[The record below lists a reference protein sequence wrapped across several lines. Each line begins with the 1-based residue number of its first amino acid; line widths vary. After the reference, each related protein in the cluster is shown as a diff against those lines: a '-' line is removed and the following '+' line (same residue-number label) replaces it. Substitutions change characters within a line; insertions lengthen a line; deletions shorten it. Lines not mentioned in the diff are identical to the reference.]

1 MFKKNWGPI
10 KLAGVDKQK
19 MTERT
24 VIKDIYK
31 KKPKEILELRL
42 KNIPLR
48 KKWTLKKIEG
58 REDQKWHRGESLKQ
72 KLKP

>member
-31 KKPKEILELRL
+31 KTQRDSGA
-42 KNIPLR
+42 
-48 KKWTLKKIEG
+48 KIEEYTIAKKMDTKKNRRPG
-58 REDQKWHRGESLKQ
+58 RSKMA
-72 KLKP
+72 